1 VCKLNIS
8 ARSVLCSTQLLQMRK
23 NMVYSNSLSS
33 KMKIGVIFVFKLTL
47 YSQSSAQDVID
58 GSNNFAINE
67 RLIINQSDTCTNS
80 AINILNLSLRDKK
93 SGDNSIN
100 SYNRLKNYMNLYL
113 VDSFEES
120 ERILMNFLKNFTIQE
135 ARLAF
140 LDRVNFAQNLTIN
153 SLRMKLV
160 NSSSLIFSSCN
171 ETVNAKHIRL
181 NIKS

>member
-1 VCKLNIS
+1 
-8 ARSVLCSTQLLQMRK
+8 
-23 NMVYSNSLSS
+23 
-33 KMKIGVIFVFKLTL
+33 MKIGVIFVFKLTL

-58 GSNNFAINE
+58 GSNNFVINE

-80 AINILNLSLRDKK
+80 ASINILNLSLRDKK

-113 VDSFEES
+113 VDSLEES

-153 SLRMKLV
+153 SLRMKLG

-181 NIKS
+181 NINS